1 VEPRHFTKLVLNSRI
16 LKPGLASFRDP
27 KACFCT
33 VGFGFGRKP
42 LAGKD
47 AADEVPDRA
56 VPAALS
62 RMGSFVRAGT
72 RESRIGQVGIEAL
85 DGPDYW
91 ITEGDPFHP
100 LRKW

>member
-1 VEPRHFTKLVLNSRI
+1 MEPRHFTKLVLNSRV
-16 LKPGLASFRDP
+16 LKPGLASFCDR
-27 KACFCT
+27 KVCFRT
-33 VGFGFGRKP
+33 VGFGFSRKP

-56 VPAALS
+56 VPPALS
-62 RMGSFVRAGT
+62 RMGIFVCAGT

-91 ITEGDPFHP
+91 ITKGDPFHP